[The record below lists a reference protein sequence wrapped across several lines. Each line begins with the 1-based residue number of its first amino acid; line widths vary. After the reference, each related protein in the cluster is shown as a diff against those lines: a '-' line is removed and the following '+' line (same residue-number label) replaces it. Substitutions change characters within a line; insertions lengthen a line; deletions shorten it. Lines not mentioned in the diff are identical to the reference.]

1 MLPSKLFKNKNKM
14 TAILKNRLQA
24 FLLTLFLPF
33 LAFAQKTTDAFQ
45 TPFEHDSTH
54 TATHTEGIAFYQK
67 LARVFPSKI
76 ALSTFG
82 SSDNGTPLHTAVIS
96 LDKIFT
102 PDAAR
107 KAGKLVLFIN
117 NAIHPG
123 EPEGVDATMLFVRD
137 LLTNPKNEP
146 FLKHIVVVVI
156 PFYNVD
162 GVMNRSPNS
171 RINQNGP
178 AEYGFRGNAQNLD
191 LNRDF
196 IKCDTRNAAS
206 FNQVFSKWQ
215 PDMFIDNHTS
225 NGSDYQ
231 YTMTCIATQQ
241 SKLAPQLADY
251 QQNALLPQLYAAM
264 TMADFDMTPY
274 VSFEGLPDNGIIG
287 FMDAPRYSTGY
298 AALHHTIGFM
308 PETHMLKPFPARVR
322 GTLAFSKAVFKI
334 CFDDKNKILAAKR
347 AAIDF
352 YKTEKKTFDLQ
363 WKLDTT
369 HRKSLIFKGYE
380 AKYKASEVS
389 GLPRLW
395 YDRTAPFE
403 KTIPYFDFY
412 TPSVSIPK
420 PAAYIVP
427 QAYQKV
433 IERLRWNN
441 VEMRTLTADTTVEVE
456 IYRINNFKSS
466 ANPYEGHHPN
476 SNVELSTEKKK
487 VAYHKGDFWINLNQN
502 ANRYI
507 VETLE
512 PQGLDSYF
520 AWNFFDGILNQKEGF
535 SDYVFEDVAADI
547 LKKNADLRQKL
558 EEKRKLD
565 AKFAADASAQL
576 DFVYKNSVYYEPTH
590 RVYPI
595 GRVVW

>member
-1 MLPSKLFKNKNKM
+1 M
-14 TAILKNRLQA
+14 TVLLKNYFSI
-24 FLLTLFLPF
+24 FLLTTFLPIF
-33 LAFAQKTTDAFQ
+33 VFGQKTMPDLR
-45 TPFEHDSTH
+45 TPFERDSTH
-54 TATHTEGIAFYQK
+54 TATYTEGVAFYQK
-67 LARVFPSKI
+67 MAQTFPSKI
-76 ALSTFG
+76 KLSTFG
-82 SSDNGTPLHTAVIS
+82 TSDNGQPLYIAVVG
-96 LDKIFT
+96 LDKTFT
-102 PDAAR
+102 PQEAR

-137 LLTNPKNEP
+137 LLTNTKNDA
-146 FLKHIVVVVI
+146 FLKDIVVVVV

-162 GVMNRSPNS
+162 GVHNRSPTS
-171 RINQNGP
+171 RANQNGP

-196 IKCDTRNAAS
+196 IKCDTRNAAA
-206 FNQVFSKWQ
+206 FNQAFTSWQ

-225 NGSDYQ
+225 NGADYQ

-241 SKLAPQLADY
+241 SKLAPQLAEY
-251 QQNALLPQLYAAM
+251 QQNNLLPQLYASM
-264 TMADFDMTPY
+264 HTQGFEMTPY
-274 VSFEGLPDNGIIG
+274 VSFEGLPDKGIIG

-298 AALHHTIGFM
+298 AAIHHVLGFM

-322 GTLAFSKAVFKI
+322 GTLAFSRAIFKI
-334 CFDDKNKILAAKR
+334 CFEGKNKILAAKQ

-352 YKTEKKTFDLQ
+352 YKTATKPLPLQ
-363 WKLDTT
+363 WKLDTSR
-369 HRKSLIFKGYE
+369 RKSLTFKGYE
-380 AKYKASEVS
+380 AKYKPSEVS

-412 TPSVSIPK
+412 TPSVSVTK

-433 IERLRWNN
+433 IERLTWNGVLMHPLSN
-441 VEMRTLTADTTVEVE
+441 DTTIEVE
-456 IYRINNFKSS
+456 LYRITNFKSA

-476 SNVELSTEKKK
+476 SNVEFTTEKQKRT
-487 VAYHKGDFWINLNQN
+487 YRKGDFWIDMNQN

-507 VETLE
+507 IETLE
-512 PQGLDSYF
+512 PQGMDSYF
-520 AWNFFDGILNQKEGF
+520 AWNFFDGILNQKEGY
-535 SDYVFEDVAADI
+535 SDYVFEDMAADI
-547 LKKNADLRQKL
+547 LKNNPALRQKL
-558 EEKRKLD
+558 EEKRKND
-565 AKFAADASAQL
+565 PKFAADAGAQL
-576 DFVYKNSVYYEPTH
+576 DFVYKNSVYFEPNY

-595 GRVVW
+595 GRVVR